1 MALCSR
7 SLGEEGPC
15 WLCSV
20 PRKCCVLVPRRSHM
34 CLGLWLSYSRAP
46 EPPVR
51 VKGDGQLLVCWGS
64 GAPAQ
69 EPPEGGCSRGPAV
82 TQVLCLV
89 GQEEPSL
96 PPPAL
101 SCTTV
106 HSLTQGMAGGRAGPL
121 QPPGALRPPPRDLVV
136 WRTLHLTCAEGHG
149 GFSPKT
155 KLE

>member
-7 SLGEEGPC
+7 GLGEEGPC

-20 PRKCCVLVPRRSHM
+20 PRKCCGLVPRRSHM

-69 EPPEGGCSRGPAV
+69 EPTCGRLKQRSCCHSGALPGG
-82 TQVLCLV
+82 L
-89 GQEEPSL
+89 EEPSL

-101 SCTTV
+101 SCTTG
-106 HSLTQGMAGGRAGPL
+106 HSLTQGMGGGRAGPL

-136 WRTLHLTCAEGHG
+136 WRTMHLTCAEECG
-149 GFSPKT
+149 GFSPK
-155 KLE
+155 KN